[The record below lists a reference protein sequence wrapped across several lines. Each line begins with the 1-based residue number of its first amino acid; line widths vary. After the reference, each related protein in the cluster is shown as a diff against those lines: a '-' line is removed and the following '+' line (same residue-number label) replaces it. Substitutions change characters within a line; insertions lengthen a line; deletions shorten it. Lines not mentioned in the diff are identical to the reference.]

1 MVGVFVSVIDKYVL
15 AMRVFNSPAPLFYC
29 PGEDDLRTVRSALRY
44 RVLGTVIVFSIT
56 LAL

>member
-15 AMRVFNSPAPLFYC
+15 AMRVFNSPTLLFCC
-29 PGEDDLRTVRSALRY
+29 PGEDDVRTVRLDLRY